1 MATLSNVQVSVVRDI
16 ANAEAV
22 VTFDIIW
29 SAFDQATNLTYTVT
43 WSLED
48 DDTGQD
54 GDNLPLGDDPISMGI
69 MFITQVSSN
78 GQAMTSHTRNHTLA
92 WSNLDKD
99 AGDEEIRA
107 VVTLRPQLPV
117 ETTRESTN
125 FVLLTAP

>member
-1 MATLSNVQVSVVRDI
+1 MAALQFR
-16 ANAEAV
+16 
-22 VTFDIIW
+22 
-29 SAFDQATNLTYTVT
+29 
-43 WSLED
+43 
-48 DDTGQD
+48 
-54 GDNLPLGDDPISMGI
+54 NLPLGDDPISMGI

-78 GQAMTSHTRNHTLA
+78 GQAVTSHTRNHTLA